1 VRLKSGVLVA
11 ASPPTKAPFPM
22 PGALEATIL
31 SPADERLTCEDS
43 VVYASHASHFPTC
56 RSLLLAFALCTMPAA
71 VGAQEVVT
79 EVSPQQMTKILT
91 SMGLEVQEG
100 KPTADDKHPPI
111 KFDLAGY
118 GVMLFLYN
126 DNTDAQLFVG
136 FRRKV
141 NTDRIN
147 EWNREHRFARAYRDK
162 DGQPVLETDID
173 FTGGVTEA
181 NIKAWVKIFRDL
193 TGEYVKFLR

>member
-1 VRLKSGVLVA
+1 
-11 ASPPTKAPFPM
+11 
-22 PGALEATIL
+22 
-31 SPADERLTCEDS
+31 
-43 VVYASHASHFPTC
+43 VYASHAPHFPTC
-56 RSLLLAFALCTMPAA
+56 RSLLLALALCTLPAA

-79 EVSPQQMTKILT
+79 EVSPQQMIKILT
-91 SMGLEVQEG
+91 AMGLEVQEG
-100 KPTADDKHPPI
+100 KPTEDNKQPPL

-118 GVMLFLYN
+118 GVLLFFYN

-141 NTDRIN
+141 NVDRIN
-147 EWNREHRFARAYRDK
+147 EWNREHRFGRAYRDK
-162 DGQPVLETDID
+162 DGQPVLESDID

-193 TGEYVKFLR
+193 TGEYAKYLR